1 MKLAQT
7 APQLGYRTR
16 DSTGP
21 DLFGQSYRRLFSAAF
36 SAILEGE
43 AGLARQ
49 LAPVVITLADR
60 ARVRLSDDLI
70 SERVSNQ
77 VIFGSEPVIDM
88 MELSGLA
95 ILVSEVSPPGIWPEI
110 RALWDSVLSGD
121 TAQARA
127 GQMSAAL
134 SAHESLFAITAGGIG
149 RTERKLALARA
160 FARYG
165 IARPVTSPV
174 IAAFNPRGI
183 GMPQPDLADL
193 FMAEYLKKRPD
204 MDTIPMPEGA
214 EHLRESIDRY
224 LEPFQ
229 PANQVPEDEGE
240 AR

>member
-36 SAILEGE
+36 GATLEGE
-43 AGLARQ
+43 AGIAGQ
-49 LAPVVITLADR
+49 LAPIVITLADR

-95 ILVSEVSPPGIWPEI
+95 LLMSEVSPPGIWPEI
-110 RALWDSVLSGD
+110 RALWDSVLSDD
-121 TAQARA
+121 TAQSRA

-134 SAHESLFAITAGGIG
+134 SAHEGLFAITAGGIG
-149 RTERKLALARA
+149 RTERKLALAGA
-160 FARYG
+160 FARHG
-165 IARPVTSPV
+165 VTWPVTSPV

-204 MDTIPMPEGA
+204 MGSIPMPQGA
-214 EHLRESIDRY
+214 QHLRESIDHY
-224 LEPFQ
+224 LEHLQ
-229 PANQVPEDEGE
+229 SANQAASEDEE
-240 AR
+240 R